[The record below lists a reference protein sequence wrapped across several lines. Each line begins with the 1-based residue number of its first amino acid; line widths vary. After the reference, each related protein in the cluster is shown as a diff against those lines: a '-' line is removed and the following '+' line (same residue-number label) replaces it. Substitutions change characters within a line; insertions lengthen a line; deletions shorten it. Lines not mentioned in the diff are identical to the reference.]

1 MFGRK
6 KNTAVEAETVQMK
19 EVQEKYDALLE
30 TCSYQESCSLKTLGG
45 VNDLL
50 KYMTELDYVRGMI
63 VDAKSQSATIETVA
77 ASSEELT
84 ASAEDI
90 AEFVQ
95 QSNADMVHSV
105 ENTRVSLEG
114 IERSF
119 EVLERNIEEIDKV
132 KRAMDEVTAETGRI
146 NEMVDVI
153 ETVADQ
159 TNLLA
164 LNASI
169 EAARAGEQGRG
180 FAVVAEEIRK
190 LAENTRQQVVNI
202 QRTVST
208 LTDKIKST
216 SEGMDNVSS
225 SFESSRTTMRS
236 ATEGIEGITRSLEEV
251 GDRFRDISANTEEQT
266 AVTEEMSSHLMDVN
280 EKAHALSREAEM
292 TGEAFFTISQKID
305 EIRLSILEDQK
316 TSDEMLSIELSI
328 TDHMM
333 WKWRIYN
340 MILGYTTLDERS
352 VGNHHT
358 CRLGKW
364 IEGLTVTDSSIQSTL
379 NRMLEPHKRL
389 HEVAKEAIV
398 AYNRGDLKKADQ
410 ALIAIDGHSQEV
422 VKALTE
428 LKRKMKG

>member
-6 KNTAVEAETVQMK
+6 KSPVISPEAVQKK
-19 EVQEKYDALLE
+19 EVEEKYDALLE
-30 TCSYQESCSLKTLGG
+30 NYTYQESCSLKTLSG

-63 VDAKSQSATIETVA
+63 VDAKSQSETIETVA

-84 ASAEDI
+84 AAAEDI

-95 QSNADMVHSV
+95 QSNTNMVQTV
-105 ENTRVSLEG
+105 GDTRSSLQG
-114 IERSF
+114 IETSF
-119 EVLERNIEEIDKV
+119 EVLEKNIEEIDKV

-153 ETVADQ
+153 EAVADQ

-180 FAVVAEEIRK
+180 FAVVADEIRK
-190 LAENTRQQVVNI
+190 LAENTRQQVINI

-216 SEGMDNVSS
+216 SNGMDTVSR
-225 SFESSRTTMRS
+225 SFESSRSTMRS
-236 ATEGIEGITRSLEEV
+236 ASEGIEGITRSLEEV

-266 AVTEEMSSHLMDVN
+266 AVTQEMSAHLMDVN
-280 EKAHALSREAEM
+280 EKANALSREAEM

-305 EIRLSILEDQK
+305 EIRLSIVEDQNA
-316 TSDEMLSIELSI
+316 SDEILSIELSI
-328 TDHMM
+328 P
-333 WKWRIYN
+333 
-340 MILGYTTLDERS
+340 TT
-352 VGNHHT
+352 
-358 CRLGKW
+358 
-364 IEGLTVTDSSIQSTL
+364 
-379 NRMLEPHKRL
+379 
-389 HEVAKEAIV
+389 
-398 AYNRGDLKKADQ
+398 
-410 ALIAIDGHSQEV
+410 
-422 VKALTE
+422 
-428 LKRKMKG
+428 